1 MMTFSPRPAHFA
13 LRLALAASLAIAP
26 AGMAFAQSSDVNIDS
41 LRFGDGEEGV
51 ELKGVAFTG
60 ANLSRAEIG
69 ALLAVE
75 TPGDQRTALAARL
88 KASSASVAQIIIGA
102 PAKGPLI
109 FTGLRAESI
118 DQGKIRRLTLAGG
131 EGGPTIQGDPASFRS
146 GALTI
151 DDIDVSTVLAS
162 LIKGSLLA
170 AKPTVARLSWNGF
183 EASFPDKDTPAT
195 APGGNIINLR
205 LAALDGQSIFEGGLP
220 IKSAVALRN
229 LVVELPKASEIARK
243 LAEAGY
249 ERLDMSLTSSM
260 AFNPAKK
267 SLMIDDLTISGVGMG
282 SVGLRAEFANIDPV
296 LLTGD
301 PMAALAALMTIEFAS
316 TELSVTNDGLLD
328 KALVMAAKEQG
339 KKPDQLKKEA
349 GAMVTQFTPMLLGGD
364 PASLQVAAALG
375 AFIRDP
381 RSLSIKVSGKD
392 GPLKFTDLDFDQPM
406 SILQELDITAA
417 ANGITKR

>member
-1 MMTFSPRPAHFA
+1 MICSPRPTPLA
-13 LRLALAASLAIAP
+13 LRLLLAASLAILP
-26 AGMAFAQSSDVNIDS
+26 AGLARAQAGDVRIDS
-41 LRFGDGEEGV
+41 LRMGDGEDSV
-51 ELKGVAFTG
+51 ELKGLAFNG

-88 KASSASVAQIIIGA
+88 KAASASIAEIIIGA
-102 PAKGPLI
+102 PSKGPLT
-109 FTGLRAESI
+109 FTGLRAETI

-131 EGGPTIQGDPASFRS
+131 QGGPTINGETASFRA

-151 DDIDVSTVLAS
+151 DEIDLSSVLTS
-162 LIKGSLLA
+162 LIKGSLFA
-170 AKPTVARLSWNGF
+170 AKPSVARLSWNGF
-183 EASFPDKDTPAT
+183 EASFPDKDTPAKT
-195 APGGNIINLR
+195 PGGNIVNIR
-205 LAALDGQSIFEGGLP
+205 LSAVDAQSQFEGGMP
-220 IKSAVALRN
+220 TKSAMAIRN
-229 LVVELPKASEIARK
+229 LVVELPKGSETAKK

-249 ERLDMSLTSSM
+249 DRLDMSLTSSV

-267 SLMIDDLTISGVGMG
+267 SLMIDDLTVSAAGMG
-282 SVGLRAEFANIDPV
+282 SVGLRAEFANIDPA

-301 PMAALAALMTIEFAS
+301 PMAALAALMTVEFAS
-316 TELSVTNDGLLD
+316 TELRIINDGLID

-364 PASLQVAAALG
+364 PSSLQVAAALG

-381 RSLSIKVSGKD
+381 KSLSVTVKAKD
-392 GPLKFTDLDFDQPM
+392 GALKFTDLDFDQPM
-406 SILQELDITAA
+406 SILQELDISAA
-417 ANGITKR
+417 ANGIIKR

>member
-1 MMTFSPRPAHFA
+1 MMTSPRPTPFA
-13 LRLALAASLAIAP
+13 LGLLLAASLAVLPPGLAR
-26 AGMAFAQSSDVNIDS
+26 AQSSDVRIDS
-41 LRFGDGEEGV
+41 LRIGDGEESV
-51 ELKGVAFTG
+51 ELKGLAFNG

-69 ALLAVE
+69 TLLALD

-88 KASSASVAQIIIGA
+88 KASSASIAEIVIGA
-102 PAKGPLI
+102 PAKGPLT
-109 FTGLRAESI
+109 FTGLRAEAI

-131 EGGPTIQGDPASFRS
+131 QGGPIIQGEQGSFRA

-151 DDIDVSTVLAS
+151 DEIDLSSVLTS

-183 EASFPDKDTPAT
+183 EASFPDKDTPAS
-195 APGGNIINLR
+195 APGGNMINVR
-205 LAALDGQSIFEGGLP
+205 LGALDGQTLFEGGTP
-220 IKSAVALRN
+220 TKSTTAIRN
-229 LVVELPKASEIARK
+229 LVVELPKASETSKK

-249 ERLDMSLTSSM
+249 ERLDMSLTSAI

-267 SLMIDDLTISGVGMG
+267 SLMIDDFTISGVGMG
-282 SVGLRAEFANIDPV
+282 SLGLRAEFGNIDPT

-301 PMAALAALMTIEFAS
+301 PMAALATLMTVEFAS
-316 TELSVTNDGLLD
+316 TELTVVNDGLID
-328 KALVMAAKEQG
+328 KALAMVAREQG

-349 GAMVTQFTPMLLGGD
+349 GAMVTQFAPMMLGGD
-364 PASLQVAAALG
+364 PSSLQVAAALG

-381 RSLSIKVSGKD
+381 RSLSVKVSGKD
-392 GPLKFTDLDFDQPM
+392 GPLKFTDMDFDQPM

>member
-1 MMTFSPRPAHFA
+1 MMTSPRPTPFV
-13 LRLALAASLAIAP
+13 LGLLLAASLAVLP
-26 AGMAFAQSSDVNIDS
+26 AGFARAQSSDVRIDS
-41 LRFGDGEEGV
+41 LRIGDGEEGV
-51 ELKGVAFTG
+51 ELKGLAFNG
-60 ANLSRAEIG
+60 ANLSRDEIG
-69 ALLAVE
+69 ALLALD

-88 KASSASVAQIIIGA
+88 KASSASIAEIVIGA
-102 PAKGPLI
+102 PAKGPLT
-109 FTGLRAESI
+109 FTGLRAEAI

-131 EGGPTIQGDPASFRS
+131 QGGPIIQGEQGSFRS

-151 DDIDVSTVLAS
+151 DEIDLSSVLTS

-183 EASFPDKDTPAT
+183 EASFPDKDTPAS
-195 APGGNIINLR
+195 APGGNMINVR
-205 LAALDGQSIFEGGLP
+205 LGAFDAQTLFEGGAP
-220 IKSAVALRN
+220 TKSTSAIRN
-229 LVVELPKASEIARK
+229 LVVELPKASETSKK

-249 ERLDMSLTSSM
+249 ERLDMSLTSAI

-282 SVGLRAEFANIDPV
+282 SFGLRAEFGNIDPT

-301 PMAALAALMTIEFAS
+301 PMAALATLMTVEFVS
-316 TELSVTNDGLLD
+316 TELNVVNDGLID
-328 KALVMAAKEQG
+328 KALAMAAKEQG
-339 KKPDQLKKEA
+339 KKPEQLKKEA
-349 GAMVTQFTPMLLGGD
+349 GAMVTQFAPMMLGGD
-364 PASLQVAAALG
+364 PSSLQVAAALG

-381 RSLSIKVSGKD
+381 KSLSVKVSGKD

-417 ANGITKR
+417 ANGISKR

>member
-1 MMTFSPRPAHFA
+1 MICSPRPTPLA
-13 LRLALAASLAIAP
+13 LRLLLAASLAILP
-26 AGMAFAQSSDVNIDS
+26 AGLARAQAGDVRIDS
-41 LRFGDGEEGV
+41 LRMGDGEDSV
-51 ELKGVAFTG
+51 ELKGLAFNG

-88 KASSASVAQIIIGA
+88 KAASASIAEIIIGA
-102 PAKGPLI
+102 PSKGPLT
-109 FTGLRAESI
+109 FTGLRAETI

-131 EGGPTIQGDPASFRS
+131 QGGPTINGETASFRA

-151 DDIDVSTVLAS
+151 DEIDLSSVLTS
-162 LIKGSLLA
+162 LIKGSLFA

-183 EASFPDKDTPAT
+183 EASFPDKDTPAKT
-195 APGGNIINLR
+195 PGGNIVNIR
-205 LAALDGQSIFEGGLP
+205 LSAVDAQSQFEGGMP
-220 IKSAVALRN
+220 TKSAMAIRN
-229 LVVELPKASEIARK
+229 LVVELPKGSETAKK

-249 ERLDMSLTSSM
+249 DRLDMSLTSSV

-267 SLMIDDLTISGVGMG
+267 SLMIDDLTVSAAGMG
-282 SVGLRAEFANIDPV
+282 SVGLRAEFANIDPA

-301 PMAALAALMTIEFAS
+301 PMAALAALMTVEFAS
-316 TELSVTNDGLLD
+316 TELRIINDGLID

-364 PASLQVAAALG
+364 PSSLQVAAALG

-381 RSLSIKVSGKD
+381 KSLSVTVKAKD
-392 GPLKFTDLDFDQPM
+392 GALKFTDLDFDQPM
-406 SILQELDITAA
+406 SILQELDISAA
-417 ANGITKR
+417 ANGIIKR